1 MELLDYVNKYRL
13 PQDILDYN
21 FTLEFDQWAKH
32 QWYAPGQA
40 QEQDISDP
48 KINYICDK
56 EAHSIFSPVIYDL
69 VKKYCRE
76 HSPDKMI
83 KYMSPPRL
91 NKYDEGDYMKE
102 HADLIY
108 SLFREA
114 PPEKQGV
121 PVISV
126 ITDVSE
132 EYTGGELIICGQ
144 DMQMITGDVIIFPSA
159 FMYRHEVL
167 PVTSGTRISIVNWA
181 W

>member
-69 VKKYCRE
+69 VKNIVGNILL
-76 HSPDKMI
+76 I
-83 KYMSPPRL
+83 K
-91 NKYDEGDYMKE
+91 
-102 HADLIY
+102 
-108 SLFREA
+108 
-114 PPEKQGV
+114 
-121 PVISV
+121 
-126 ITDVSE
+126 
-132 EYTGGELIICGQ
+132 
-144 DMQMITGDVIIFPSA
+144 
-159 FMYRHEVL
+159 
-167 PVTSGTRISIVNWA
+167 
-181 W
+181 